1 MEKADLN
8 AGFSLTEH
16 TFGTWSNY
24 LHHKVLLFAKYSC
37 DKRKKLHK
45 MQKEM
50 RLNQLKCSYTQCK
63 VFWANAT
70 TVIKM
75 LNLLMIKQMNNL
87 LFE

>member
-1 MEKADLN
+1 
-8 AGFSLTEH
+8 
-16 TFGTWSNY
+16 
-24 LHHKVLLFAKYSC
+24 
-37 DKRKKLHK
+37 

-50 RLNQLKCSYTQCK
+50 RLNQLKCSYAQCK
-63 VFWANAT
+63 VFFWANAT